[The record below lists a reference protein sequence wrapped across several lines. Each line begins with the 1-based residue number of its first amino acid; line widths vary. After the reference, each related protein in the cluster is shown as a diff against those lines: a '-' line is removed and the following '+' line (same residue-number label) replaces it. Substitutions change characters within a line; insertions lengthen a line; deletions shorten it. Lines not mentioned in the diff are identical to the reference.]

1 MWSSRTILGYTA
13 ALIIGAGIVGGAWYF
28 HRPGVCRFPFI
39 NPNRCNEQSRYS
51 NPGFQSTQTAIDD
64 IIKEERA
71 DGLTTAAVSFRDL
84 KNGPTFSMNNNQVYL
99 AGSLYKLPVMMRYLK
114 DAQADSKILDQTITV
129 HLTPLDKQDVQDL
142 PTNQT
147 IEDDHV
153 YTVKEL
159 LRRMISY
166 SDNNSLQVLI
176 NYYHELNPNYNVVED
191 TLIELGVSDPIRSGN
206 PNAITSESLALI
218 FRLLYNASFLDSDMS
233 NLALSWMADSS
244 FDQGISAPIPSTIT
258 VANKFGYTALD
269 ETKQLHDC
277 GIVYYP
283 DHPYILCVMT
293 QGADQ
298 KTLITT
304 IARISQQVYLEISQR
319 FGSSL

>member
-1 MWSSRTILGYTA
+1 MSTAKNVGKYSSAVLV
-13 ALIIGAGIVGGAWYF
+13 GAMVMGGIWWLQQVRAGQCTYEL
-28 HRPGVCRFPFI
+28 I
-39 NPNRCNEQSRYS
+39 NPTRCNEKTRYV
-51 NPGFQSTQTAIDD
+51 NPGYQKTETAIQS
-64 IIKEERA
+64 IITEEQS

-84 KNGPTFSMNNNQVYL
+84 RNGPTFSLNNNQVYL

-114 DAQADSKILDQTITV
+114 DAQSDDKLLSQNITV
-129 HLTPLDKQDVQDL
+129 HLTPLDAKDVQNL
-142 PTNQT
+142 PSDQT
-147 IEDDHV
+147 IEDGHT

-176 NYYHELNPNYNVVED
+176 NFYHEMNPRYDVVED
-191 TLIELGVSDPIRSGN
+191 TLVELGVSDPIRSGN

-233 NLALSWMADSS
+233 NLALTWMSQSS
-244 FDQGISAPIPSTIT
+244 FHQGINAPIPKTIT

-269 ETKQLHDC
+269 STKQLHDC

-293 QGADQ
+293 QGSNQ
-298 KTLITT
+298 PVLIKT
-304 IARISQQVYLEISQR
+304 IAKISQEIYNEVSQR
-319 FGSSL
+319 FTP